1 MIYVPDTSYSCY
13 VVQSEE
19 IIRAYSQMPNYGS
32 TVNYRDYYIRSDY
45 IYKDGIQS
53 FGNYSTLPICLET
66 SVLTD
71 DFYYRVDLDSI
82 LVIFAIMAFFCLFLP
97 IKIFSKFFKRGSL

>member
-1 MIYVPDTSYSCY
+1 MVYVPDTSYSCY

-19 IIRAYSQMPNYGS
+19 VIRAYAQMPNYNT
-32 TVNYRDYYIRSDY
+32 TVSYRDYYIRSDY
-45 IYKDGIQS
+45 IYKDGTQT

-71 DFYYRVDLDSI
+71 NFYYRVDLDSI
-82 LVIFAIMAFFCLFLP
+82 LIIFVIMALIGLYLP
-97 IKIFSKFFKRGSL
+97 LKIFFRFFKRGSL

>member
-19 IIRAYSQMPNYGS
+19 VIRAYVQMPSYN
-32 TVNYRDYYIRSDY
+32 TLVDYRDYYIRSDY
-45 IYKDGIQS
+45 IYKDGYQQ
-53 FGNYSTLPICLET
+53 FNQYSTLPVCLSK

-71 DFYYRVDLDSI
+71 EIYYRTDFDSI
-82 LVIFAIMAFFCLFLP
+82 LVIFTILSLFVLYIPLRIFFR
-97 IKIFSKFFKRGSL
+97 FFKRGSL